1 MDDVTTPGD
10 DGRLNLHDESGMTRR
25 DLMKRGAVVG
35 GTLLWVAPAI
45 QTYGSK
51 AFAQTNGSPFCDACI
66 AVTTGPPQ
74 NPRTVHVVLEPTQ
87 VCCDCIDS
95 FPGNDVL
102 GAVIRC
108 AAQGDCEI
116 TDPAMGPCPA

>member
-35 GTLLWVAPAI
+35 GALLWVAPAI

-51 AFAQTNGSPFCDACI
+51 AFAQDNGYACDACI
-66 AVTTGPPQ
+66 AATMGGNTLHITLV
-74 NPRTVHVVLEPTQ
+74 PTQ
-87 VCCDCIDS
+87 VCCDCIDG
-95 FPGNDVL
+95 FPGNPLAAVL
-102 GAVIRC
+102 HC
-108 AAQGDCEI
+108 AATGECDVTGTPQ
-116 TDPAMGPCPA
+116 PGPCPE

>member
-1 MDDVTTPGD
+1 MDDVNTPRE

-51 AFAQTNGSPFCDACI
+51 AFAQENGSAFCDACI
-66 AVTTGPPQ
+66 AVTQGP
-74 NPRTVHVVLEPTQ
+74 NTVHVVFEPTE
-87 VCCDCIDS
+87 VCCECIDS
-95 FPGNDVL
+95 FPGGNVL
-102 GAVIRC
+102 GAVISC
-108 AAQGDCEI
+108 AAREKCEI
-116 TDPAMGPCPA
+116 TAPVSGPCPGA

>member
-25 DLMKRGAVVG
+25 DLMKRGAIVG

-45 QTYGSK
+45 QSFGSK

-66 AVTTGPPQ
+66 AVTQGP
-74 NPRTVHVVLEPTQ
+74 NTVHVVFEPTQ
-87 VCCDCIDS
+87 VCCECIDN
-95 FPGNDVL
+95 FPGGNVL
-102 GAVIRC
+102 GAVISC
-108 AAQGDCEI
+108 ASNGNCVI
-116 TDPAMGPCPA
+116 TDPAPGPCPGE